1 VIARRALARGLGI
14 KPASLSRADRR
25 GIGPGTPIRVSKTH
39 TAYMEDEVAAY
50 LAARGL
56 EWTGSDV
63 RPIEN
68 EMADAGAPAST
79 PEAVRSR
86 HRDGGVA

>member
-1 VIARRALARGLGI
+1 MIARRALARGLGI

-39 TAYMEDEVAAY
+39 TAYMEDEVAVY
-50 LAARGL
+50 LAVRGL
-56 EWTGSDV
+56 EWTGGDV

-68 EMADAGAPAST
+68 KATDPG
-79 PEAVRSR
+79 RS
-86 HRDGGVA
+86 A